1 MTKFNLFD
9 CRLLN
14 VGKTIRYSTH
24 LGAAI
29 QAQLVKFSKP
39 IGFIKQLI
47 LLLFLCTN
55 YAPLYAQCTAATNTV
70 LSTLDANNGQ
80 RGEMFNI
87 VAVNP
92 ITVHCFSPHLYTS
105 VLGTYEIYYRNGGF
119 LGHENTPAD
128 WIFIDSTTNL
138 TGTANVGTL
147 IPIDVNIPVPAGDT
161 VAFYITCVGTS
172 PSYGGVRYYG
182 HSAAPAGPVDSLWL
196 EDANMKLLVG
206 YGKDYLFGTN
216 YITRRYL
223 GEVHY
228 SLGVCP
234 TVPTLYVDANIT
246 TSGNGESWATAYKT
260 LDEAL
265 AVAHCCTVVDT
276 IKVAT
281 GTYIP
286 TKKPYNGC
294 TEMTTADARDLSFH
308 LPDGLV
314 LWGGYPA
321 GGGVRNIPANI
332 TTLSGDFNG
341 DDVVTGSGSTLSIT
355 GNGENAYHV
364 VLASADATTG
374 VGVTIDGFT
383 VTGGN
388 ANDNTISSITVNG
401 NEVWREIGGGIF
413 TFNGANS
420 ITNNILTGNSAQIG
434 GAIYL
439 KKGTNTLSN
448 NTVINNRA
456 TTQGGGILTDEG
468 AHTISDNTIAGN
480 YGDTEGGIAIT
491 FSICT
496 LNNNTIYNNAGSSG
510 TIGIFQGTNILS
522 NNVIYNNIG
531 GTSGGILIDS
541 GTNTLFNNTFYNNT
555 STFLGGAIHIGGG
568 TNTLTNNIFWD
579 NKTGTDATIPGADFY
594 VLTNDNTFTNNLL
607 QLAASNYTTVGSGT
621 YDLGTAASG
630 NIFAQDPLFINAAD
644 IDGADN
650 IHRTADD
657 GLRLVY
663 GSPALNTGNNTG
675 VAATDITGAARIQN
689 TTVDMGAYEGGVCPT
704 VPTLYVDASIAAS
717 GNGTTWA
724 TAYKTLDQALAVAHC
739 CTNIDTIKVATGTY
753 KPTKKP
759 YNGCTEMTTADAR
772 DLTFHLPD
780 GLVLWGGYPAGGGV
794 RNSLTNITTLSG
806 DFNGDDIVTGSGSTL
821 SITGNGENAY
831 HILIAYTTFGGLG
844 VTIDGFSIIGG
855 NANGSGNVSG
865 IYRFYGGGIYTRDGT
880 NTISNNTLSGNMASN
895 GGGGIYT
902 NGGTNTISN
911 NMVSRNRASVEG
923 GGGIYTFFG
932 TNTLT
937 NNTLSGN
944 SVTFIADN
952 GSGGGGGIYSE
963 NSTIT
968 ISNNTLSG
976 NSAIHSGGSGGGGGG
991 ISIQS
996 GTNTI
1001 SNNTLSGNS
1010 ANTGGGIYIS
1020 NGTNNTLTNNTISGN
1035 SATDGGGIYTFFSA
1049 SAVTNNIFWGNSRGT
1064 DATIQGADYS
1074 ATGTNGNTFINNLL
1088 QLAAS
1093 NYPVSNTG
1101 NYAIGTAASGN
1112 IFAQDPLFANAA
1124 DIDGADNIHRTADD
1138 GLALQAGSPCINTG
1152 NNTGVAATDITGAA
1166 RIQNTTVDM
1175 GAYEGGVCPT
1185 TTTLYVD
1192 ASIATSGNGQSWATA
1207 FKTLDEAL
1215 AVAHCC
1221 TNIDTIKVAT
1231 GTYKPTKKPYNGC
1244 TEMTTADARDL
1255 SFHLPDGLVLWGGY
1269 PTGGGVRNSLTNIT
1283 TLSGDFNG
1291 DDVVA
1296 GSGYTLSITNNT
1308 ENAYHVVLA
1317 SGNTGVT
1324 VDGFSIIG
1332 GNANG
1337 GGSYITVN
1345 LNGIFRANG
1354 GGIHAYNG
1362 TNTLTNNTL
1371 SGNSAGTYGGGIYTR
1386 NGTNTLTNNTLSG
1399 NSATYG
1405 GGIVVYNGTNNTL
1418 TNNTLFGNKVSNSGG
1433 GIYVRNGTNT
1443 LTNNTLSG
1451 NWGSYGGGIYTD
1463 GGTNNYATLTNN
1475 TLSGNSAFYGG
1486 GIYTYDGTNTI
1497 NNCIFWANT
1506 QGGNAAI
1513 AGADILNSTA
1523 NPATNTVTY
1532 CLTQLN
1538 STYSIGTG
1546 IINNQNPL
1554 FVNAADID
1562 GADNIHRTAD
1572 DGLQLSCGSPAY
1584 NAATATGAPATDITG
1599 TTRPQFGVVDMG
1611 AYESVNNLNV
1621 ITNAVSTDAACNGGT
1636 GSVDVSAT
1644 GGTSPYTGTGTF
1656 TETAGTYTYTV
1667 TDANGCSAT
1676 ASATVAEPTQL
1687 TPNAVSTD
1695 AACNGGAGSVDVSAT
1710 GGTSPYTGTGTFT
1723 ETAGTYTYTVTDDNG
1738 CSATASATVSQPT
1751 QLTASAIATDAA
1763 CNGGAG
1769 SVDVSAT
1776 GGTSPYT
1783 GTGTFTETAGTYTY
1797 TVTDDNGCSATAS
1810 ATVSQ
1815 PTQLTA
1821 SAIATDAA
1829 CNGGAGSVVVSA
1841 NGGTSP
1847 YTGTGTFNETAG
1859 TYTYTVT
1866 DDNGCSATA
1875 SATVGQAG
1883 SLVVSA
1889 VSTDAACNGGA
1900 GSVDVSATGG
1910 TSPYTGTGTFTET
1923 AGTYT
1928 YTVTDDN
1935 GCSATASATVGQ
1947 AGGLVVSAVA
1957 TDAACNGG
1965 TGSVVVSATGG
1976 TSPYTGTGTFTETA
1990 GTYTYTVT
1998 DDNGCSATASATV
2011 SQPTQLTASAIATD
2025 AACNGGTGSVVVS
2038 ASGGTSPYTGTGT
2051 FTETAGT
2058 YTYTVTDAN
2067 GCSATASATVGQ
2079 AGGLVV
2085 SAVATD
2091 AACNGGAGSVV
2102 VSATGGTSPYTGTGT
2117 FTETAGTYTYT
2128 VTDANGCSATASA
2141 TVGQA
2146 GGLVV
2151 SAVAT
2156 DATCLGNV
2164 GSVDVSATGGTSP
2177 YTGTGTFTE
2186 TAGTYTYTVTDA
2198 NGCSATA
2205 SATVSQPTQL
2215 TASAIATD
2223 AACNGGA
2230 GSVVVSA
2237 TGGTSP
2243 YTGTGTF
2250 TETAG
2255 TYTYTV
2261 TDANGCSATASA
2273 TVSQPTQL
2281 TASAIATDAACNGG
2295 TGSVVVSANGGTSPY
2310 TGTGTFSETAGT
2322 YTYTVTDDNGCSA
2335 TASATVGQA
2344 GSLVVSTVSTDAAC
2358 NGGTGSVDVSAT
2370 GGTSPYTG
2378 TGTFTETAGTYTYT
2392 VTDDNGCSAT
2402 ASTTVS
2408 QPTQL
2413 TASAIATDAACNGGA
2428 GSVVV
2433 SANGGTSPYTG
2444 TGTFNETAG
2453 TYTYTVTDAN
2463 GCSATASATV
2473 SQPTQLTASAIATDA
2488 ACNGG
2493 AGSVVVSA
2501 TGGTSPYT
2509 GTGTFTET
2517 AGTYT
2522 YTVTDDNGCSATA
2535 SATVGQPS
2543 ILSASSM
2550 VSSVTCHS
2558 GSNGSINVTTT
2569 GGKTPYTYVWSNG
2582 ATTEDLS
2589 GVSTGT
2595 YVVTVTDDNGCSTV
2609 TLSANVSQP
2618 AAFNTFASVTNAGCA
2633 QNDGAINLTVS
2644 GATPEY
2650 SYIWSN
2656 GNTIQDPSG
2665 LSAGTYAVTISD
2677 TNGCSTTTSASITA
2691 LPLPSI
2697 SMAATSC
2704 FAGSG
2709 IITVT
2714 ASGTGLTYSIGGAS
2728 QNSNVFNNVANGNYT
2743 VVVTN
2748 SSGCTASKN
2757 VTVSC
2762 LPCSI
2767 PVATNNSPVCVG
2779 ANIGLNVNPNLSN
2792 GVTASYAWSGPAG
2805 SSTQKNPVI
2814 ANATLAKA
2822 GVYTVTVTYSNG
2834 CVATASTT
2842 VIVNAKP
2849 TVTIAASGPLSFC
2862 AGGSVTL
2869 TAGGGNAYNWSN
2881 GSTTAF
2887 TTIASS
2893 GTYTVTVTNAAGCTA
2908 TAKRTIVVN
2917 ALPNVSAN
2925 LSCGI
2930 SSATITVNATGNAPF
2945 QYSIGGAFQGSN
2957 VFNNVANGTYVVTV
2971 TNVNGCSRTTSIVV
2985 NCVYCSA
2992 TAAIVTATASC
3003 AGEPIVAT
3011 ASGYNTATGYAF
3023 YYLLADANGNI
3034 VAVNT
3039 TGTFATTS
3047 LTIGATYTVYGYNV
3061 KTSALVG
3068 GPNPPAVGTN
3078 VGSITGSCFA
3088 LSNASATVVIPNLI
3102 TIANSSSEGAS
3113 NGTSPFTYNTT
3124 TIEIT
3129 GGTTPYNFD
3138 WDIEGYV
3145 RYDIAYTQ
3153 TGATITI
3160 YYSNDAS
3167 WSVTTTD
3174 GNECT
3179 TGGAVFSN
3187 LPGNVN
3193 TLLDIDSYTV
3203 TPTNLGNDGS
3213 INLAASGG
3221 DLSCG
3226 TYQYQWTGP
3235 DTWTGSYATTG
3246 NGAYTLSGLPSGWYS
3261 VIITDC
3267 AGNIAEGWYWV
3278 PEGSRGRTKA
3288 VETLSV
3294 LPNPFADKAIVEFT
3308 VNVSGNTTVNVYSI
3322 DGKQVATLYNANTQA
3337 GETYQVTLDGANLPS
3352 GMYFVKMT
3360 NANGE
3365 TMLQKAM
3372 INR

>member
-1 MTKFNLFD
+1 
-9 CRLLN
+9 
-14 VGKTIRYSTH
+14 
-24 LGAAI
+24 
-29 QAQLVKFSKP
+29 
-39 IGFIKQLI
+39 
-47 LLLFLCTN
+47 
-55 YAPLYAQCTAATNTV
+55 
-70 LSTLDANNGQ
+70 
-80 RGEMFNI
+80 
-87 VAVNP
+87 
-92 ITVHCFSPHLYTS
+92 
-105 VLGTYEIYYRNGGF
+105 
-119 LGHENTPAD
+119 
-128 WIFIDSTTNL
+128 
-138 TGTANVGTL
+138 
-147 IPIDVNIPVPAGDT
+147 
-161 VAFYITCVGTS
+161 
-172 PSYGGVRYYG
+172 
-182 HSAAPAGPVDSLWL
+182 
-196 EDANMKLLVG
+196 
-206 YGKDYLFGTN
+206 
-216 YITRRYL
+216 
-223 GEVHY
+223 
-228 SLGVCP
+228 
-234 TVPTLYVDANIT
+234 
-246 TSGNGESWATAYKT
+246 
-260 LDEAL
+260 
-265 AVAHCCTVVDT
+265 
-276 IKVAT
+276 
-281 GTYIP
+281 
-286 TKKPYNGC
+286 
-294 TEMTTADARDLSFH
+294 
-308 LPDGLV
+308 
-314 LWGGYPA
+314 
-321 GGGVRNIPANI
+321 
-332 TTLSGDFNG
+332 
-341 DDVVTGSGSTLSIT
+341 
-355 GNGENAYHV
+355 
-364 VLASADATTG
+364 
-374 VGVTIDGFT
+374 
-383 VTGGN
+383 
-388 ANDNTISSITVNG
+388 
-401 NEVWREIGGGIF
+401 
-413 TFNGANS
+413 
-420 ITNNILTGNSAQIG
+420 
-434 GAIYL
+434 
-439 KKGTNTLSN
+439 
-448 NTVINNRA
+448 
-456 TTQGGGILTDEG
+456 
-468 AHTISDNTIAGN
+468 
-480 YGDTEGGIAIT
+480 
-491 FSICT
+491 
-496 LNNNTIYNNAGSSG
+496 
-510 TIGIFQGTNILS
+510 
-522 NNVIYNNIG
+522 
-531 GTSGGILIDS
+531 
-541 GTNTLFNNTFYNNT
+541 
-555 STFLGGAIHIGGG
+555 
-568 TNTLTNNIFWD
+568 
-579 NKTGTDATIPGADFY
+579 
-594 VLTNDNTFTNNLL
+594 
-607 QLAASNYTTVGSGT
+607 
-621 YDLGTAASG
+621 
-630 NIFAQDPLFINAAD
+630 
-644 IDGADN
+644 
-650 IHRTADD
+650 
-657 GLRLVY
+657 
-663 GSPALNTGNNTG
+663 
-675 VAATDITGAARIQN
+675 
-689 TTVDMGAYEGGVCPT
+689 
-704 VPTLYVDASIAAS
+704 
-717 GNGTTWA
+717 
-724 TAYKTLDQALAVAHC
+724 
-739 CTNIDTIKVATGTY
+739 
-753 KPTKKP
+753 
-759 YNGCTEMTTADAR
+759 
-772 DLTFHLPD
+772 
-780 GLVLWGGYPAGGGV
+780 
-794 RNSLTNITTLSG
+794 
-806 DFNGDDIVTGSGSTL
+806 
-821 SITGNGENAY
+821 
-831 HILIAYTTFGGLG
+831 
-844 VTIDGFSIIGG
+844 
-855 NANGSGNVSG
+855 
-865 IYRFYGGGIYTRDGT
+865 
-880 NTISNNTLSGNMASN
+880 
-895 GGGGIYT
+895 
-902 NGGTNTISN
+902 
-911 NMVSRNRASVEG
+911 
-923 GGGIYTFFG
+923 
-932 TNTLT
+932 
-937 NNTLSGN
+937 
-944 SVTFIADN
+944 
-952 GSGGGGGIYSE
+952 
-963 NSTIT
+963 
-968 ISNNTLSG
+968 
-976 NSAIHSGGSGGGGGG
+976 
-991 ISIQS
+991 
-996 GTNTI
+996 
-1001 SNNTLSGNS
+1001 
-1010 ANTGGGIYIS
+1010 
-1020 NGTNNTLTNNTISGN
+1020 
-1035 SATDGGGIYTFFSA
+1035 
-1049 SAVTNNIFWGNSRGT
+1049 VTNNIFWGNSRGT

-1074 ATGTNGNTFINNLL
+1074 ATGTNGNTFTNNLL

-1112 IFAQDPLFANAA
+1112 IFAQDPLFANAT

-1221 TNIDTIKVAT
+1221 SNIDTIKVAT
-1231 GTYKPTKKPYNGC
+1231 GTYIPTKKPYNGC

-1255 SFHLPDGLVLWGGY
+1255 TFHLPDGLVLWGGY

-1965 TGSVVVSATGG
+1965 AGSVDVSATGG

-2025 AACNGGTGSVVVS
+2025 AACNGGAGSVDVS
-2038 ASGGTSPYTGTGT
+2038 ATGGTSPYTGTGT

-2058 YTYTVTDAN
+2058 YTYTVTDDN

-2091 AACNGGAGSVV
+2091 AACNGGAGSVD

-2128 VTDANGCSATASA
+2128 VTDDNGCSATASA

-2156 DATCLGNV
+2156 DAACNGGA

-2186 TAGTYTYTVTDA
+2186 TAGTYTYTVTDD